1 MIFSKGEQFIAFR
14 YLKSRREEGFIS
26 ISAFFSLIGIT
37 LGVATL
43 IVVMSVMNGFRTE
56 LVNRI
61 LGING
66 HLMIYSSNN
75 NYVNDYNS
83 IIKKIINFENV
94 LAITP
99 QVEGQALARSKNLIT
114 GVMIRGSRWTDLP
127 TKKLLWK
134 SLSKEAKSNYQN
146 KKQILIGYRLARKLN
161 VSVGDNLTLFSANG
175 IVTAL
180 GLIPQKQ
187 SFVVGG
193 LFNVGMYEYDENFI
207 YLPWEKAESFLI
219 TSGKAHNL
227 EIFIKNPRET
237 RKIKSLIEQEID
249 KSLKI
254 LDWKEKNNAFINA
267 LNVEKNVMFLI
278 LSLIILVAAFNIIS
292 SMIMLVNDKKSD
304 IALLRTMGSTKISI
318 IKIFILVGS
327 SIGFIGTFFGTLIGI
342 YLSINIEL
350 LRQILSFIFRREL
363 FSPEVYFLTN
373 MPSEI
378 NFNEVFYIIVMS
390 LSLTLIASVIPSW
403 KASKVI
409 PAETLRYE

>member
-1 MIFSKGEQFIAFR
+1 MVFSKAEQFLAFR

-26 ISAFFSLIGIT
+26 ISAWFSLIGIT

-66 HLMIYSSNN
+66 HLMIYSQDNN
-75 NYVNDYNS
+75 FVKNYNS
-83 IIKKIINFENV
+83 IAKQVINFENV

-99 QVEGQALARSKNLIT
+99 QVEGQALARSKTHIT
-114 GVMIRGSRWTDLP
+114 GVIIRGARWTDLP

-134 SLSKEAKSNYQN
+134 SLSKEARANYKN
-146 KKQILIGYRLARKLN
+146 KKQILIGNRLARKLH
-161 VSVGDNLTLFSANG
+161 VSIGDKITLLSANG
-175 IVTAL
+175 VVTAL

-187 SFVVGG
+187 SFVIGG
-193 LFNVGMYEYDENFI
+193 FFNVGMYEYDENFI

-227 EIFIKNPRET
+227 EIFLKNPDETQKIKN
-237 RKIKSLIEQEID
+237 LIQKEMN
-249 KSLKI
+249 KGLKI

-304 IALLRTMGSTKISI
+304 IALLRTMGAKKMTV
-318 IKIFILVGS
+318 IKIFILVGF

-342 YLSINIEL
+342 YLSINIEI
-350 LRQILSFIFRREL
+350 LRQILSFLFSREL
-363 FSPEVYFLTN
+363 FSPEVYFLTH

-378 NFNEVFYIIVMS
+378 NFNEVFYIIVTS
-390 LSLTLIASVIPSW
+390 LILTLIASAIPSW
-403 KASKVI
+403 KASKVM